1 MRFFIDS
8 QRSQYALQQ
17 WEKFTVPDTHEVSPF
32 SKNTYHV
39 FVQLEDDSVIAEVQQ
54 PGGKHFTNS
63 TLIQMDKEGNYLVV
77 HGLSL
82 SEIPEASDI
91 KLVFNGHGNDK
102 GLETTIAG
110 RTYRDMLMILLP

>member
-1 MRFFIDS
+1 LRFFIDSS

-39 FVQLEDDSVIAEVQQ
+39 FVQLEDDSVIAE
-54 PGGKHFTNS
+54 GATFLTGKHFTNS

-77 HGLSL
+77 LSFSFSPIKVFFEK
-82 SEIPEASDI
+82 SEPRLHPSM
-91 KLVFNGHGNDK
+91 
-102 GLETTIAG
+102 ETFSIFEFLGT
-110 RTYRDMLMILLP
+110 RSQ